1 MINQIGQVSEIKPIQ
16 NKNRSIWVLLPIAFY
31 VTVGSILA
39 ALIFSILGFQ
49 IFYLD
54 RAYPGLS
61 VAGVDVSG
69 MTLAEIEQVI
79 TTQAEAHTNEPLSI
93 QVADKTYTFTKRE
106 LGLQVDV
113 PATASQ
119 AFYTGRQ
126 GDLLTDMRTH
136 LSLLFHEKDVEPIIL
151 YDTSPSH
158 QILQSLIDVSNYP
171 PKDAEIIIHS
181 PNHIELVPAV
191 YGQKLHLEATRP
203 LVEEAVFSSSSEP
216 VQAVVQK
223 VRPALTDEDVLPA
236 YTQVQRLLSSPLS
249 FTYRV
254 GDEVG
259 KWHIEPKTLL
269 SMVSLDRFVDEAGKL
284 QVAVRLNKEALR
296 PYFAEMA
303 KAINQEAVDGKIAWD
318 GEEEKAV
325 VKQESKDGRKL
336 DLEAAYAVT
345 VEAVQ
350 SGSNSI
356 KLPVEVQPAA
366 VSTKNVANMGI
377 TTLITQATSYFQGSS
392 AGRMKNIEV
401 AASKFDGVVIPP
413 GEIFSFNKYLGPV
426 TKEEG
431 YDESLVIFGNRTA
444 VGIGGGV
451 CQVSTTVFRAALLA
465 GFEIVER
472 WAHGYRVS
480 WYEINSEIGLDAT
493 IYAPNVDFR
502 FKNDTDHYLLI
513 HTESNLDAGT
523 VTFKFYGAPIQ
534 REVEISKPVITNV
547 VKHGPPIYEPDPSL
561 PEGVTK
567 QVDWA
572 NNGMDV
578 SVTRVVKEGD
588 QILYKDEIVSRY
600 QPWTAVYKVGAKRT
614 QPQPLQPTAPNAPGG
629 TNPGL
634 KPLPSQAVP
643 YGSPDVAPAPGTV
656 IGNSGYAPYNP
667 PPVQ

>member
-1 MINQIGQVSEIKPIQ
+1 MINPIGQVTELEPMPTQ
-16 NKNRSIWVLLPIAFY
+16 TRSIWVLLPIAFY
-31 VTVGSILA
+31 VTIGTVLA
-39 ALIFSILGFQ
+39 ALIFSVLGFQ

-69 MTLAEIEQVI
+69 MTLAEIERAI
-79 TTQAEAHTNEPLSI
+79 TAQAEAQTSKPLTI

-181 PNHIELVPAV
+181 PTQIELAPAV
-191 YGQKLHLEATRP
+191 YGQKLHIDATRP
-203 LVEEAVFSSSSEP
+203 LLEDAVFSSSAEP

-223 VRPALTDEDVLPA
+223 VRPALTDEDILPA
-236 YTQVQRLLSSPLS
+236 FTQVQRLLANPLT

-254 GDEVG
+254 GDDAG
-259 KWHIEPKTLL
+259 KWHIEPETLL
-269 SMVSLDRFVDEAGKL
+269 TMVSLNRFVDEEGKL
-284 QVAVRLNKEALR
+284 QVVVRLHKEELL
-296 PYFAEMA
+296 PYFEEMA
-303 KAINQEAVDGKIAWD
+303 KAIDRKAVDGKITWD
-318 GEEEKAV
+318 DEKEKV
-325 VKQESKDGRKL
+325 VVGQESQDGRSL
-336 DLEAAYAVT
+336 NIEAAYADT
-345 VEAVQ
+345 VEAIQ
-350 SGSNSI
+350 SGSSSI

-377 TTLITQATSYFQGSS
+377 TALITQATSYFQGSS

-401 AASKFDGVVIPP
+401 AASKFDGIVIPP
-413 GEIFSFNKYLGPV
+413 GEVFSFNQYLGPV

-431 YDESLVIFGNRTA
+431 YDESLVIFGDRTA
-444 VGIGGGV
+444 IGIGGGV
-451 CQVSTTVFRAALLA
+451 CQVSTTAFRAALLA
-465 GFEIVER
+465 GLEIVER

-493 IYAPNVDFR
+493 IYAPNVDLKFR
-502 FKNDTDHYLLI
+502 NDTDHHLLI
-513 HTESNLDAGT
+513 HTESDLEAGT
-523 VTFKFYGAPIQ
+523 VTFKFYGTPTQ
-534 REVEISKPVITNV
+534 REVTISKPVVTSV
-547 VKHGPPIYEPDPSL
+547 VKHAPPIYEPDPSL

-572 NNGMDV
+572 TDGMDV
-578 SVTRVVKEGD
+578 SVRRVVKEGD
-588 QILYKDEIVSRY
+588 QVLYKDEIISRY

-614 QPQPLQPTAPNAPGG
+614 QSQLLQPPALNAPGVA
-629 TNPGL
+629 NPGL
-634 KPLPSQAVP
+634 NPLPSQAVP
-643 YGSPDVAPAPGTV
+643 YGAPDVAPAPGTV
-656 IGNSGYAPYNP
+656 IGSPGYTR
-667 PPVQ
+667 